1 MRGCSADEFFPT
13 RFQTKLDKAR
23 TIADVY
29 EVVKDAVQCCEGWS
43 RAGLMLG
50 LAELGGDGESFI
62 GGLHPLGTNIIVL
75 NKVPLRRVKETRPE
89 LLKPYLFHVLLHEY
103 LHTIGI
109 VGEDLTKDRVRE
121 ISRRLFG
128 PEHTVTKLA
137 EDIAQFL
144 PFIRY
149 QVELPLPEDTAIELV
164 EDFDRS
170 SADYFA

>member
-1 MRGCSADEFFPT
+1 MRACSADEFFPS
-13 RFQTKLDKAR
+13 RFPSKLEKAR

-29 EVVKDAVQCCEGWS
+29 EVVKEAVHACEGWS

-50 LAELGGDGESFI
+50 LAELGGDADSFI
-62 GGLHPLGTNIIVL
+62 GGLHPVGTNIIIL
-75 NKVPLRRVKETRPE
+75 NKVPLRRVREARPE

-109 VGEDLTKDRVRE
+109 VGEELTHDRVKE
-121 ISRRLFG
+121 ISLRLFG
-128 PEHTVTKLA
+128 GEHLVTKLA

-149 QVELPLPEDTAIELV
+149 PFDLPLPAGTEIELV

>member
-1 MRGCSADEFFPT
+1 MRGCSVDEFFPS
-13 RFQTKLDKAR
+13 RFPSKLEKAK

-29 EVVKDAVQCCEGWS
+29 EVVKDAVHACEGWS

-50 LAELGGDGESFI
+50 LAELGSDADSVV
-62 GGLHPLGTNIIVL
+62 GGLHPLGSNIIIL
-75 NKVPLRRVKETRPE
+75 NKMPMRRVKEARPE

-109 VGEDLTKDRVRE
+109 VEEELTQERVKE
-121 ISRRLFG
+121 ISLRLFG
-128 PEHTVTKLA
+128 PEHLVTKLA
-137 EDIAQFL
+137 EDITQFL

-149 QVELPLPEDTAIELV
+149 PFELPLPEGTEIELV

>member
-1 MRGCSADEFFPT
+1 MRGCSVDEFFPT
-13 RFQTKLDKAR
+13 RFPSKLEKAK
-23 TIADVY
+23 TIADVF
-29 EVVKDAVQCCEGWS
+29 EVVKEAVHNCEGWS

-50 LAELGGDGESFI
+50 LAELGGDGDSFI

-89 LLKPYLFHVLLHEY
+89 LLKPFLFHVLLHEY

-109 VGEDLTKDRVRE
+109 VGDELTRERVLE
-121 ISRRLFG
+121 ISLRLFG
-128 PEHTVTKLA
+128 AQHAVTKLA
-137 EDIAQFL
+137 TDITEFL

-149 QVELPLPEDTAIELV
+149 PLDLPLPEGTDIELV
-164 EDFDRS
+164 DDFDRS